1 MKTKRILQSA
11 WMPGVAALLLIMP
24 AARANTIISYTTN
37 SIGTGFAGSGLV
49 LNSTGGQ
56 AATLTFT
63 PNTSSNTGVPSNID
77 LGDFILVCTSCTVAQ
92 TTTFGSFT
100 FNLVVND
107 TTDNA
112 FGQFVGTSSGGTV
125 SSNTSTVQ
133 VNWTSP
139 TPLTL
144 GGGTSHA
151 TAGNFGNTVFS
162 IPSPVSLIV
171 APNSGSPAGDTTIQG
186 QVTSVAA
193 VSPEPTTLAMIG
205 GGLLGLGLLR
215 KRRQSV

>member
-1 MKTKRILQSA
+1 MKRMLQSA
-11 WMPGVAALLLIMP
+11 WMPGVAALLLTIP
-24 AARANTIISYTTN
+24 AASASTIISYTTN
-37 SIGTGFAGSGLV
+37 SIGTGFSGSGLV
-49 LNSTGGQ
+49 LNSTAGQ

-63 PNTSSNTGVPSNID
+63 PNTTSNTGVPSNID
-77 LGDFILVCTSCTVAQ
+77 LGDFVLVCTGCTSAQ

-112 FGQFVGTSSGGTV
+112 FGQFVGTSSGGIV
-125 SSNTSTVQ
+125 SSNSSTVQ

-151 TAGNFGNTVFS
+151 TSGNFGNTVFS

-186 QVTSVAA
+186 QITSASSVT
-193 VSPEPTTLAMIG
+193 PEPATFGMIG
-205 GGLLGLGLLR
+205 GSLLGLGLLR
-215 KRRQSV
+215 KKKRSA